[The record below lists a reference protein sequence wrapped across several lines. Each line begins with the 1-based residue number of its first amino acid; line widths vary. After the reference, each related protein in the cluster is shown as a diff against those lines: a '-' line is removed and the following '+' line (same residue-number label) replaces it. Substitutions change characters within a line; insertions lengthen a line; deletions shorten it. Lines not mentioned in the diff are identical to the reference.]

1 MTRHNVWANAQPL
14 VSDAEIEALRGM
26 TSAEVEAI
34 AQSQIKKAWDAYDRA
49 TEIKEW
55 QGPISAWVQYR
66 RFKEVIANAEMNLQ
80 NGKKE
85 NDDNRKKELY
95 IISWRTAKIAA
106 SNIAEEAKLNPTLYH
121 AWARPAIEYVD
132 DKFKEAK
139 QGIDKA
145 NNLVIVTG
153 VIAAIFFLYQQSQK
167 K

>member
-1 MTRHNVWANAQPL
+1 MSKTSVWANAQPI
-14 VSDAEIEALRGM
+14 VSDSELETLRGM

-34 AQSQIKKAWDAYDRA
+34 AQSQINKAKEAYERA

-66 RFKEVIANAEMNLQ
+66 RFKEVIANAEENL
-80 NGKKE
+80 GKGQKE
-85 NDDNRKKELY
+85 SDDNRKKELF

-121 AWARPAIEYVD
+121 AWARPAIDYVD

-139 QGIDKA
+139 QGIDNA
-145 NNLVIVTG
+145 NKLVIVSG
-153 VIAAIFFLYQQSQK
+153 VVAAIYFLYQQSK

>member
-1 MTRHNVWANAQPL
+1 MSKTSVWANAQPV
-14 VSDAEIEALRGM
+14 VSDSELETLRGM

-34 AQSQIKKAWDAYDRA
+34 AQSQIKKAKEAYERA

-66 RFKEVIANAEMNLQ
+66 RFKEVIANAEDNL
-80 NGKKE
+80 GKGQKE
-85 NDDNRKKELY
+85 GDDNRKKELF

-121 AWARPAIEYVD
+121 AWAKPAIDYVD

-139 QGIDKA
+139 QGIDSA
-145 NNLVIVTG
+145 NKLVIVSG
-153 VIAAIFFLYQQSQK
+153 VVAAIFFLYQQSK